1 VSNRKKIWF
10 KLLSVSLGVLFL
22 FSSIGF
28 SLDIHYC
35 QGKIKSI
42 GIYAPAEKCS
52 EEMEVTKCDNHSD
65 SGISKTPCCSNEQYF
80 YQTGNADNT
89 SNFTNTPIIPIV
101 AILQSDDDAQI
112 DVFLSENVLTYN
124 GSGPP
129 LVVKDFNI
137 LYDTFL
143 I

>member
-1 VSNRKKIWF
+1 MNNRKKIWF

-35 QGKIKSI
+35 QGNIKSI
-42 GIYAPAEKCS
+42 GIYASAEKCS
-52 EEMEVTKCDNHSD
+52 EEMEVTKCANHSD

-89 SNFTNTPIIPIV
+89 PNFVNTQIIPIV
-101 AILQSDDDAQI
+101 ILLQSDDDAQT

-124 GSGPP
+124 GSDPP

>member
-1 VSNRKKIWF
+1 
-10 KLLSVSLGVLFL
+10 
-22 FSSIGF
+22 
-28 SLDIHYC
+28 
-35 QGKIKSI
+35 
-42 GIYAPAEKCS
+42 
-52 EEMEVTKCDNHSD
+52 MEVTKCDNHSD